1 MSIMLFRRQLINLSC
16 ILNSQFLLR
25 VCSYSS
31 RPTRACQANELNFVD
46 DSKPHSAAANVD
58 NRVFHLSPL
67 YRDIYKDSLKDCKI
81 EIVDN
86 ETWRVS
92 SGLAEAW
99 RDNTNVASKKKSFS
113 IETEIDD
120 EATSYAS
127 LNEDGHD
134 FDEIEDMRIRGN
146 LFYKLDKDS
155 KEYEEY
161 KFEFHRRNKNKN
173 NGNDGPKEKEKSNNV
188 SASRVEKGL
197 KGIDEKQQNKKEKL
211 SYNSASPF
219 QNFQL
224 NDFGASPIKRLRVP
238 TFNQLTAPYHEP
250 FCLDIYVSKGS
261 VSASIIHRATSK
273 VVVVAHSISKDMK
286 FDLGSTK
293 NRATC
298 AAIGEVLAQRAL
310 ADDIHNVVYT
320 PRKGEKLEGKLEIV
334 LQSIINNG
342 INVKVK
348 IKQRKTKK
356 PGFHRPTA

>member
-1 MSIMLFRRQLINLSC
+1 MSFMVFRRQLINLSC
-16 ILNSQFLLR
+16 ILNSHFPLR

-31 RPTRACQANELNFVD
+31 RPTRACQANEFNFVE
-46 DSKPHSAAANVD
+46 DSKPRSAAANFGGG
-58 NRVFHLSPL
+58 VFHLSPL
-67 YRDIYKDSLKDCKI
+67 YKDINKDSLNDCRI
-81 EIVDN
+81 ELVDN

-92 SGLAEAW
+92 SSLAEAW

-120 EATSYAS
+120 EATSYVS

-173 NGNDGPKEKEKSNNV
+173 NGNDGPKEKEKSSNV
-188 SASRVEKGL
+188 SVSRVEQSL
-197 KGIDEKQQNKKEKL
+197 KGIDEKKQNKKEKL

-219 QNFQL
+219 EDFQL
-224 NDFGASPIKRLRVP
+224 NEFEASTLKRLRVP

-261 VSASIIHRATSK
+261 VRASIIHRATSK
-273 VVVVAHSISKDMK
+273 VVAVAHSISKDMK

-298 AAIGEVLAQRAL
+298 AAVGEVLAQRAL

-334 LQSIINNG
+334 LQSITNNG

-356 PGFHRPTA
+356 SGFHRPTA